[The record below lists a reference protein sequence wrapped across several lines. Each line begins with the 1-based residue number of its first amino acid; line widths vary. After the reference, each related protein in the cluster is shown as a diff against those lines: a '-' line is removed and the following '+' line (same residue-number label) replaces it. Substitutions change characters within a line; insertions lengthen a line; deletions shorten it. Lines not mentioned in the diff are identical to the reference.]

1 MRYTLTKNTFIH
13 QFYFM
18 RSLSKLCVL
27 LLAAGLLIAPASGAA
42 ASKSKK
48 KKSKTE
54 EVAKPK
60 VDKYTKMFVNDK
72 SCLTA
77 KGPFLTLHKLKGK
90 LYVEVPL
97 KTIGREMLIASTISE
112 ASDTNLGTIGYKP
125 TDPIHVKFTRIDTT
139 IYLSQAVVPPV
150 HDTNDP
156 HMSKAIG
163 RSTLPPIMH
172 SYPLVCYNRDSSAMV
187 IEMTK
192 FFSGDNELLA
202 PIKSTKGGVVN
213 ITGKFKSEGSVINQ
227 IKSFEDNVTVKSYL
241 SYSVT
246 ADLLG
251 LLVIK
256 KDEPMTVKVTRTIL
270 LLPEEAMRPRL
281 ADSRIGIF
289 LTGMSRINGKK
300 DKIEDF
306 SVINRW
312 NIQPKDME
320 AWKRGE
326 LVEPVKPIVF
336 YLDDAFPAL
345 WREPIRRGV
354 LRWNKAFE
362 KIGFKN
368 VMHIEDFPKDDPEFD
383 PDNIKYSCIRYAPIA
398 IANAMGPS
406 WVDPRSGE
414 ILNASVYVYHD
425 VMKLL
430 NNWLFVQTA
439 QADER
444 VRAVT
449 IPEEVIGDGLR
460 YVVAHEV
467 GHCLGYMH
475 NMSASA
481 VIPVDSLRSPSFTQ
495 KYGTT
500 TSIMDYARFNYVA
513 RPGDRERGVKLT
525 PPRFGL
531 YDYYAVKWLYTPVP
545 DAATAADEYA
555 VTSKWIT
562 GAAADSV
569 YRFGKQQ
576 FSRSIDPR
584 SQSEDLGDDAVKASG
599 YGIANLKY
607 ILGNMNAW
615 IGAQDP
621 DFSQRRTL
629 YDEVLTQYIRYLNH
643 VLANVGGIYFAEKM
657 EGDPVEAYRSVP
669 RERQREAL
677 LFCLAQLKD
686 MKWLDNAELIR
697 DMPLMGSPAESIM
710 ASLVSV
716 VVAAPARVALSA
728 ALAEKEAYTPEECR
742 RDVYEFVWA
751 STLKGRTPDALE
763 MMLQREYV
771 RSLSLSAGLKY
782 TGTGAREEKKLVSDE
797 GLMPVPAFLG
807 EHAARTAALTACG
820 ERCGHDPF
828 ETFSAAHRVD
838 TAPLLGYGS
847 PRLNYYDP
855 RNTEAG
861 DYAALLKLRA
871 MLRTK
876 SASATGEARLHY
888 ELLLRNI
895 EKALKK

>member
-326 LVEPVKPIVF
+326 LVEPAKPIVF

-383 PDNIKYSCIRYAPIA
+383 PDNLKYSCIRYVPAA
-398 IANAMGPS
+398 VANAMGPS
-406 WVDPRSGE
+406 WVDPR
-414 ILNASVYVYHD
+414 
-425 VMKLL
+425 
-430 NNWLFVQTA
+430 
-439 QADER
+439 
-444 VRAVT
+444 
-449 IPEEVIGDGLR
+449 
-460 YVVAHEV
+460 
-467 GHCLGYMH
+467 
-475 NMSASA
+475 
-481 VIPVDSLRSPSFTQ
+481 
-495 KYGTT
+495 
-500 TSIMDYARFNYVA
+500 
-513 RPGDRERGVKLT
+513 DRK
-525 PPRFGL
+525 
-531 YDYYAVKWLYTPVP
+531 
-545 DAATAADEYA
+545 
-555 VTSKWIT
+555 
-562 GAAADSV
+562 
-569 YRFGKQQ
+569 
-576 FSRSIDPR
+576 
-584 SQSEDLGDDAVKASG
+584 
-599 YGIANLKY
+599 
-607 ILGNMNAW
+607 
-615 IGAQDP
+615 
-621 DFSQRRTL
+621 
-629 YDEVLTQYIRYLNH
+629 
-643 VLANVGGIYFAEKM
+643 
-657 EGDPVEAYRSVP
+657 
-669 RERQREAL
+669 
-677 LFCLAQLKD
+677 
-686 MKWLDNAELIR
+686 
-697 DMPLMGSPAESIM
+697 
-710 ASLVSV
+710 
-716 VVAAPARVALSA
+716 
-728 ALAEKEAYTPEECR
+728 
-742 RDVYEFVWA
+742 
-751 STLKGRTPDALE
+751 ST
-763 MMLQREYV
+763 
-771 RSLSLSAGLKY
+771 
-782 TGTGAREEKKLVSDE
+782 
-797 GLMPVPAFLG
+797 
-807 EHAARTAALTACG
+807 
-820 ERCGHDPF
+820 
-828 ETFSAAHRVD
+828 
-838 TAPLLGYGS
+838 
-847 PRLNYYDP
+847 RLNSSHYQQSRMP
-855 RNTEAG
+855 S
-861 DYAALLKLRA
+861 
-871 MLRTK
+871 
-876 SASATGEARLHY
+876 SA
-888 ELLLRNI
+888 
-895 EKALKK
+895 

>member
-1 MRYTLTKNTFIH
+1 
-13 QFYFM
+13 M
-18 RSLSKLCVL
+18 RSLPKLCVL

-213 ITGKFKSEGSVINQ
+213 ITGKFKSEGSVIDQ

-251 LLVIK
+251 LMVIK

-289 LTGMSRINGKK
+289 LTDMSRINGKK

-312 NIQPKDME
+312 NIQPKDLE

-513 RPGDRERGVKLT
+513 RPGDRAVSYTHLT
-525 PPRFGL
+525 LP
-531 YDYYAVKWLYTPVP
+531 T
-545 DAATAADEYA
+545 
-555 VTSKWIT
+555 
-562 GAAADSV
+562 
-569 YRFGKQQ
+569 
-576 FSRSIDPR
+576 
-584 SQSEDLGDDAVKASG
+584 
-599 YGIANLKY
+599 N
-607 ILGNMNAW
+607 
-615 IGAQDP
+615 
-621 DFSQRRTL
+621 
-629 YDEVLTQYIRYLNH
+629 
-643 VLANVGGIYFAEKM
+643 
-657 EGDPVEAYRSVP
+657 
-669 RERQREAL
+669 
-677 LFCLAQLKD
+677 
-686 MKWLDNAELIR
+686 
-697 DMPLMGSPAESIM
+697 
-710 ASLVSV
+710 
-716 VVAAPARVALSA
+716 
-728 ALAEKEAYTPEECR
+728 
-742 RDVYEFVWA
+742 
-751 STLKGRTPDALE
+751 
-763 MMLQREYV
+763 
-771 RSLSLSAGLKY
+771 
-782 TGTGAREEKKLVSDE
+782 
-797 GLMPVPAFLG
+797 
-807 EHAARTAALTACG
+807 
-820 ERCGHDPF
+820 
-828 ETFSAAHRVD
+828 
-838 TAPLLGYGS
+838 
-847 PRLNYYDP
+847 
-855 RNTEAG
+855 
-861 DYAALLKLRA
+861 
-871 MLRTK
+871 
-876 SASATGEARLHY
+876 
-888 ELLLRNI
+888 
-895 EKALKK
+895 

>member
-1 MRYTLTKNTFIH
+1 
-13 QFYFM
+13 M

-213 ITGKFKSEGSVINQ
+213 ITGKFKSEGSVIDQ

-251 LLVIK
+251 LMVIK

-289 LTGMSRINGKK
+289 LTDMSRINGKK

-312 NIQPKDME
+312 NIQPKDLE

-383 PDNIKYSCIRYAPIA
+383 PDNLKYSCIRHGTLVGRPPLGRDHQRLGADVQRRGEAGRQLAFRADRTGRRARARQGAARRRIPGVAGVHPRPRGGTLPRTDAQHGRIERLPRGFAPQRIVHA
-398 IANAMGPS
+398 AARH
-406 WVDPRSGE
+406 DP
-414 ILNASVYVYHD
+414 LDH
-425 VMKLL
+425 
-430 NNWLFVQTA
+430 
-439 QADER
+439 
-444 VRAVT
+444 
-449 IPEEVIGDGLR
+449 GLR
-460 YVVAHEV
+460 AFQ
-467 GHCLGYMH
+467 
-475 NMSASA
+475 
-481 VIPVDSLRSPSFTQ
+481 LRGPAGRQ
-495 KYGTT
+495 G
-500 TSIMDYARFNYVA
+500 
-513 RPGDRERGVKLT
+513 RETHPAG
-525 PPRFGL
+525 P
-531 YDYYAVKWLYTPVP
+531 
-545 DAATAADEYA
+545 
-555 VTSKWIT
+555 
-562 GAAADSV
+562 
-569 YRFGKQQ
+569 
-576 FSRSIDPR
+576 
-584 SQSEDLGDDAVKASG
+584 
-599 YGIANLKY
+599 
-607 ILGNMNAW
+607 
-615 IGAQDP
+615 
-621 DFSQRRTL
+621 RTL
-629 YDEVLTQYIRYLNH
+629 
-643 VLANVGGIYFAEKM
+643 
-657 EGDPVEAYRSVP
+657 
-669 RERQREAL
+669 
-677 LFCLAQLKD
+677 
-686 MKWLDNAELIR
+686 
-697 DMPLMGSPAESIM
+697 
-710 ASLVSV
+710 
-716 VVAAPARVALSA
+716 
-728 ALAEKEAYTPEECR
+728 
-742 RDVYEFVWA
+742 
-751 STLKGRTPDALE
+751 
-763 MMLQREYV
+763 
-771 RSLSLSAGLKY
+771 
-782 TGTGAREEKKLVSDE
+782 
-797 GLMPVPAFLG
+797 
-807 EHAARTAALTACG
+807 
-820 ERCGHDPF
+820 
-828 ETFSAAHRVD
+828 
-838 TAPLLGYGS
+838 
-847 PRLNYYDP
+847 
-855 RNTEAG
+855 
-861 DYAALLKLRA
+861 
-871 MLRTK
+871 
-876 SASATGEARLHY
+876 
-888 ELLLRNI
+888 
-895 EKALKK
+895 

>member
-1 MRYTLTKNTFIH
+1 
-13 QFYFM
+13 M

-213 ITGKFKSEGSVINQ
+213 ITGKFKSEGSVIGQ

-251 LLVIK
+251 LMVIK

-383 PDNIKYSCIRYAPIA
+383 PDNLKYSCIRYVPAA
-398 IANAMGPS
+398 VANAMGPS

-414 ILNASVYVYHD
+414 IINASVLMYND
-425 VMKLL
+425 VVKLAA
-430 NNWLFVQTA
+430 NWRFVQTA
-439 QADER
+439 QVDER
-444 VRAVT
+444 VRGKELPDDVFQESLEY
-449 IPEEVIGDGLR
+449 IL
-460 YVVAHEV
+460 AHEV
-467 GHCLGYMH
+467 GHCLGLMH
-475 NMSASA
+475 NMAASSAF
-481 VIPVDSLRSPSFTQ
+481 PVDSLRSASFTQ
-495 KYGTT
+495 QHGTT
-500 TSIMDYARFNYVA
+500 PSIMDYARFNYVA
-513 RPGDRERGVKLT
+513 QPGDKGVKLT
-525 PPRFGL
+525 PPDLGP
-531 YDYYAVKWLYTPVP
+531 YDDYVIKYAYTPQ
-545 DAATAADEYA
+545 EYMDDLYNI
-555 VTSKWIT
+555 VFESTIKGRPVSPSERLIQRMFVD
-562 GAAADSV
+562 AAADVASSEAKRMKLGGIAEAYAPSV
-569 YRFGKQQ
+569 DEIALLGLDRSGIVERYLGPLREAEEEHGKGYVASQLWNSDALSSGYGWQ
-576 FSRSIDPR
+576 YNVQLRSIDESR
-584 SQSEDLGDDAVKASG
+584 ALFV
-599 YGIANLKY
+599 
-607 ILGNMNAW
+607 
-615 IGAQDP
+615 
-621 DFSQRRTL
+621 
-629 YDEVLTQYIRYLNH
+629 
-643 VLANVGGIYFAEKM
+643 NVNDRI
-657 EGDPVEAYRSVP
+657 
-669 RERQREAL
+669 
-677 LFCLAQLKD
+677 
-686 MKWLDNAELIR
+686 
-697 DMPLMGSPAESIM
+697 
-710 ASLVSV
+710 
-716 VVAAPARVALSA
+716 
-728 ALAEKEAYTPEECR
+728 
-742 RDVYEFVWA
+742 
-751 STLKGRTPDALE
+751 
-763 MMLQREYV
+763 
-771 RSLSLSAGLKY
+771 
-782 TGTGAREEKKLVSDE
+782 
-797 GLMPVPAFLG
+797 
-807 EHAARTAALTACG
+807 
-820 ERCGHDPF
+820 
-828 ETFSAAHRVD
+828 
-838 TAPLLGYGS
+838 
-847 PRLNYYDP
+847 
-855 RNTEAG
+855 
-861 DYAALLKLRA
+861 LKL
-871 MLRTK
+871 LRSRVK
-876 SASATGEARLHY
+876 SATGETRAHY
-888 ELLLRNI
+888 QGMIYVLERSLFPSQKN
-895 EKALKK
+895 

>member
-1 MRYTLTKNTFIH
+1 
-13 QFYFM
+13 M

-213 ITGKFKSEGSVINQ
+213 ITGKFKSEGSVIDQ

-251 LLVIK
+251 LMVIK

-289 LTGMSRINGKK
+289 LTDMSRINGKK

-312 NIQPKDME
+312 NIQPKDLE

-326 LVEPVKPIVF
+326 LVELVKPIVF

-615 IGAQDP
+615 ISAQDP

>member
-1 MRYTLTKNTFIH
+1 
-13 QFYFM
+13 M
-18 RSLSKLCVL
+18 RSLPKLCVL

-213 ITGKFKSEGSVINQ
+213 ITGKFKSEGSVIDQ

-251 LLVIK
+251 LMVIK

-289 LTGMSRINGKK
+289 LTDMSRINGKK

-312 NIQPKDME
+312 NIQPKDLE

-615 IGAQDP
+615 ISAQDP

-657 EGDPVEAYRSVP
+657 EGDPVA
-669 RERQREAL
+669 
-677 LFCLAQLKD
+677 
-686 MKWLDNAELIR
+686 
-697 DMPLMGSPAESIM
+697 
-710 ASLVSV
+710 VS
-716 VVAAPARVALSA
+716 
-728 ALAEKEAYTPEECR
+728 YT
-742 RDVYEFVWA
+742 
-751 STLKGRTPDALE
+751 
-763 MMLQREYV
+763 
-771 RSLSLSAGLKY
+771 
-782 TGTGAREEKKLVSDE
+782 
-797 GLMPVPAFLG
+797 
-807 EHAARTAALTACG
+807 H
-820 ERCGHDPF
+820 
-828 ETFSAAHRVD
+828 
-838 TAPLLGYGS
+838 
-847 PRLNYYDP
+847 
-855 RNTEAG
+855 
-861 DYAALLKLRA
+861 LRA
-871 MLRTK
+871 HET
-876 SASATGEARLHY
+876 
-888 ELLLRNI
+888 
-895 EKALKK
+895 

>member
-1 MRYTLTKNTFIH
+1 
-13 QFYFM
+13 M

-213 ITGKFKSEGSVINQ
+213 ITGKFKSEGSVIDQ

-251 LLVIK
+251 LMVIK

-289 LTGMSRINGKK
+289 LTDMSRINGKK

-326 LVEPVKPIVF
+326 LVEPAKPIVF

-615 IGAQDP
+615 ISAQDP

-629 YDEVLTQYIRYLNH
+629 YDEVLTQYVRYLNH

-751 STLKGRTPDALE
+751 SKP
-763 MMLQREYV
+763 
-771 RSLSLSAGLKY
+771 S
-782 TGTGAREEKKLVSDE
+782 
-797 GLMPVPAFLG
+797 PP
-807 EHAARTAALTACG
+807 RTASTPRRCWATA
-820 ERCGHDPF
+820 
-828 ETFSAAHRVD
+828 
-838 TAPLLGYGS
+838 
-847 PRLNYYDP
+847 
-855 RNTEAG
+855 
-861 DYAALLKLRA
+861 LRA
-871 MLRTK
+871 
-876 SASATGEARLHY
+876 
-888 ELLLRNI
+888 
-895 EKALKK
+895 

>member
-1 MRYTLTKNTFIH
+1 
-13 QFYFM
+13 M

-213 ITGKFKSEGSVINQ
+213 ITGKFKSEGSVIDQ

-251 LLVIK
+251 LMVIK

-289 LTGMSRINGKK
+289 LTDMSRINGKK

-312 NIQPKDME
+312 NIQPKDLE

-615 IGAQDP
+615 ISAQDP

>member
-1 MRYTLTKNTFIH
+1 
-13 QFYFM
+13 M

-213 ITGKFKSEGSVINQ
+213 ITGKFKSEGSVIDQ

-251 LLVIK
+251 LMVIK

-289 LTGMSRINGKK
+289 LTDMSRINGKK

-312 NIQPKDME
+312 NIQPKDLE

>member
-1 MRYTLTKNTFIH
+1 
-13 QFYFM
+13 M

-213 ITGKFKSEGSVINQ
+213 ITGKFKSEGSVIDQ

-251 LLVIK
+251 LMVIK

-289 LTGMSRINGKK
+289 LTDMSRINGKK

-326 LVEPVKPIVF
+326 LVEPAKPIVF

>member
-1 MRYTLTKNTFIH
+1 
-13 QFYFM
+13 M
-18 RSLSKLCVL
+18 RSLPKLCVL

-213 ITGKFKSEGSVINQ
+213 ITGKFKSEGSVIDQ

-251 LLVIK
+251 LMVIK

-289 LTGMSRINGKK
+289 LTDMSRINGKK

-326 LVEPVKPIVF
+326 LVEPAKPIVF

-697 DMPLMGSPAESIM
+697 DMPLMGSPAGYKTSPVIF
-710 ASLVSV
+710 
-716 VVAAPARVALSA
+716 
-728 ALAEKEAYTPEECR
+728 LAC
-742 RDVYEFVWA
+742 
-751 STLKGRTPDALE
+751 
-763 MMLQREYV
+763 
-771 RSLSLSAGLKY
+771 
-782 TGTGAREEKKLVSDE
+782 
-797 GLMPVPAFLG
+797 
-807 EHAARTAALTACG
+807 
-820 ERCGHDPF
+820 
-828 ETFSAAHRVD
+828 
-838 TAPLLGYGS
+838 
-847 PRLNYYDP
+847 
-855 RNTEAG
+855 
-861 DYAALLKLRA
+861 
-871 MLRTK
+871 
-876 SASATGEARLHY
+876 
-888 ELLLRNI
+888 
-895 EKALKK
+895 

>member
-1 MRYTLTKNTFIH
+1 
-13 QFYFM
+13 M

-213 ITGKFKSEGSVINQ
+213 ITGKFKSEGSVIDQ

-251 LLVIK
+251 LMVIK

-289 LTGMSRINGKK
+289 LTDMSRINGKK

-312 NIQPKDME
+312 NIQPKDLE

-876 SASATGEARLHY
+876 SVSATGEARLHY

>member
-1 MRYTLTKNTFIH
+1 
-13 QFYFM
+13 
-18 RSLSKLCVL
+18 
-27 LLAAGLLIAPASGAA
+27 
-42 ASKSKK
+42 
-48 KKSKTE
+48 
-54 EVAKPK
+54 
-60 VDKYTKMFVNDK
+60 
-72 SCLTA
+72 
-77 KGPFLTLHKLKGK
+77 
-90 LYVEVPL
+90 
-97 KTIGREMLIASTISE
+97 
-112 ASDTNLGTIGYKP
+112 
-125 TDPIHVKFTRIDTT
+125 
-139 IYLSQAVVPPV
+139 
-150 HDTNDP
+150 
-156 HMSKAIG
+156 
-163 RSTLPPIMH
+163 
-172 SYPLVCYNRDSSAMV
+172 
-187 IEMTK
+187 
-192 FFSGDNELLA
+192 
-202 PIKSTKGGVVN
+202 
-213 ITGKFKSEGSVINQ
+213 
-227 IKSFEDNVTVKSYL
+227 
-241 SYSVT
+241 
-246 ADLLG
+246 
-251 LLVIK
+251 
-256 KDEPMTVKVTRTIL
+256 
-270 LLPEEAMRPRL
+270 
-281 ADSRIGIF
+281 
-289 LTGMSRINGKK
+289 
-300 DKIEDF
+300 
-306 SVINRW
+306 
-312 NIQPKDME
+312 
-320 AWKRGE
+320 
-326 LVEPVKPIVF
+326 
-336 YLDDAFPAL
+336 
-345 WREPIRRGV
+345 
-354 LRWNKAFE
+354 
-362 KIGFKN
+362 
-368 VMHIEDFPKDDPEFD
+368 
-383 PDNIKYSCIRYAPIA
+383 
-398 IANAMGPS
+398 
-406 WVDPRSGE
+406 
-414 ILNASVYVYHD
+414 
-425 VMKLL
+425 
-430 NNWLFVQTA
+430 
-439 QADER
+439 
-444 VRAVT
+444 
-449 IPEEVIGDGLR
+449 
-460 YVVAHEV
+460 
-467 GHCLGYMH
+467 
-475 NMSASA
+475 MSASA

-807 EHAARTAALTACG
+807 EHAARTACG

-876 SASATGEARLHY
+876 SVSATGEARLHY

>member
-1 MRYTLTKNTFIH
+1 
-13 QFYFM
+13 M

-27 LLAAGLLIAPASGAA
+27 LLAAGLLIAPTSGAA

-163 RSTLPPIMH
+163 RSTLPPIIH

-213 ITGKFKSEGSVINQ
+213 ITGKFKSEGSVIDQ

-251 LLVIK
+251 LMVIK

-289 LTGMSRINGKK
+289 LTDMSRINGKK

-312 NIQPKDME
+312 NIQPKDLE

-615 IGAQDP
+615 ISAQDP

-876 SASATGEARLHY
+876 SVSATGEARLHY

>member
-1 MRYTLTKNTFIH
+1 
-13 QFYFM
+13 M

-27 LLAAGLLIAPASGAA
+27 LLAAGLLIAPASGTA

-72 SCLTA
+72 SCQTA

-156 HMSKAIG
+156 HMAKAIG

-172 SYPLVCYNRDSSAMV
+172 AYPLVCYNRDSSAMV

-192 FFSGDNELLA
+192 FFSGDNELIA

-213 ITGKFKSEGSVINQ
+213 ITGKFKSEGSVIDQ

-270 LLPEEAMRPRL
+270 LLPEVAMQPRL

-312 NIQPKDME
+312 NIQPKDTE

-368 VMHIEDFPKDDPEFD
+368 VMHIEDFPKDDPDFD
-383 PDNIKYSCIRYAPIA
+383 PDNLKYSCIRYVPAA
-398 IANAMGPS
+398 VANAMGPS

-414 ILNASVYVYHD
+414 IINASVLMYND
-425 VMKLL
+425 VVKLAA
-430 NNWLFVQTA
+430 NWRFVQTA
-439 QADER
+439 QVDAR
-444 VRAVT
+444 VRGKELPDDVFQESLEY
-449 IPEEVIGDGLR
+449 IL
-460 YVVAHEV
+460 AHEV
-467 GHCLGYMH
+467 GPHRAPSRWIR
-475 NMSASA
+475 SAA
-481 VIPVDSLRSPSFTQ
+481 PRSRS
-495 KYGTT
+495 GT
-500 TSIMDYARFNYVA
+500 A
-513 RPGDRERGVKLT
+513 RP
-525 PPRFGL
+525 
-531 YDYYAVKWLYTPVP
+531 
-545 DAATAADEYA
+545 
-555 VTSKWIT
+555 
-562 GAAADSV
+562 
-569 YRFGKQQ
+569 
-576 FSRSIDPR
+576 PR
-584 SQSEDLGDDAVKASG
+584 S
-599 YGIANLKY
+599 
-607 ILGNMNAW
+607 W
-615 IGAQDP
+615 TT
-621 DFSQRRTL
+621 R
-629 YDEVLTQYIRYLNH
+629 
-643 VLANVGGIYFAEKM
+643 
-657 EGDPVEAYRSVP
+657 
-669 RERQREAL
+669 
-677 LFCLAQLKD
+677 
-686 MKWLDNAELIR
+686 
-697 DMPLMGSPAESIM
+697 
-710 ASLVSV
+710 VSTTWPSR
-716 VVAAPARVALSA
+716 A
-728 ALAEKEAYTPEECR
+728 T
-742 RDVYEFVWA
+742 
-751 STLKGRTPDALE
+751 KG
-763 MMLQREYV
+763 
-771 RSLSLSAGLKY
+771 
-782 TGTGAREEKKLVSDE
+782 
-797 GLMPVPAFLG
+797 
-807 EHAARTAALTACG
+807 
-820 ERCGHDPF
+820 
-828 ETFSAAHRVD
+828 
-838 TAPLLGYGS
+838 
-847 PRLNYYDP
+847 
-855 RNTEAG
+855 
-861 DYAALLKLRA
+861 
-871 MLRTK
+871 
-876 SASATGEARLHY
+876 
-888 ELLLRNI
+888 
-895 EKALKK
+895 

>member
-1 MRYTLTKNTFIH
+1 
-13 QFYFM
+13 M

-150 HDTNDP
+150 HDTHDP

-213 ITGKFKSEGSVINQ
+213 ITGKFKSEGSVIGQ

-251 LLVIK
+251 LMVIK

-289 LTGMSRINGKK
+289 LTDMSRINGKK

-876 SASATGEARLHY
+876 SVSATGEARLHY

>member
-1 MRYTLTKNTFIH
+1 
-13 QFYFM
+13 M
-18 RSLSKLCVL
+18 RSLPKLCVL

-213 ITGKFKSEGSVINQ
+213 ITGKFKSEGSVIDQ

-251 LLVIK
+251 LMVIK

-289 LTGMSRINGKK
+289 LTDMSRINGKK

-312 NIQPKDME
+312 NIQPKDLE

-751 STLKGRTPDALE
+751 STLKGRMPDALE

>member
-1 MRYTLTKNTFIH
+1 
-13 QFYFM
+13 M
-18 RSLSKLCVL
+18 RSLPKLCVL

-213 ITGKFKSEGSVINQ
+213 ITGKFKSEGSVIGQ

-251 LLVIK
+251 LMVIK

-289 LTGMSRINGKK
+289 LTDMSRINGKK

-312 NIQPKDME
+312 NIQPKDLE

-615 IGAQDP
+615 ISAQDP

>member
-1 MRYTLTKNTFIH
+1 
-13 QFYFM
+13 M

-213 ITGKFKSEGSVINQ
+213 ITGKFKSEGSVIDQ

-251 LLVIK
+251 LMVIK

-289 LTGMSRINGKK
+289 LTDMSRINGKK

-312 NIQPKDME
+312 NIQPKDLE

-615 IGAQDP
+615 ISAQDP

-876 SASATGEARLHY
+876 SVSATGEARLHY

>member
-1 MRYTLTKNTFIH
+1 
-13 QFYFM
+13 M
-18 RSLSKLCVL
+18 RSLPKLCVL

-213 ITGKFKSEGSVINQ
+213 ITGKFKSEGSVIDQ

-251 LLVIK
+251 LMVIK

-289 LTGMSRINGKK
+289 LTDMSRINGKK

-312 NIQPKDME
+312 NIQPKDLE

-362 KIGFKN
+362 KIGFKD

>member
-1 MRYTLTKNTFIH
+1 
-13 QFYFM
+13 M
-18 RSLSKLCVL
+18 RSLPKLCVL

-213 ITGKFKSEGSVINQ
+213 ITGKFKSEGSVIDQ

-251 LLVIK
+251 LMVIK

-289 LTGMSRINGKK
+289 LTDMSRINGKK

-326 LVEPVKPIVF
+326 LVEPAKPIVF

-545 DAATAADEYA
+545 DAATAADEYG

-584 SQSEDLGDDAVKASG
+584 SQSEDLGDAAVKASG

-615 IGAQDP
+615 ISAQDP

-629 YDEVLTQYIRYLNH
+629 YDEVLTQYVRYLNH

-876 SASATGEARLHY
+876 SVSATGEARLHY